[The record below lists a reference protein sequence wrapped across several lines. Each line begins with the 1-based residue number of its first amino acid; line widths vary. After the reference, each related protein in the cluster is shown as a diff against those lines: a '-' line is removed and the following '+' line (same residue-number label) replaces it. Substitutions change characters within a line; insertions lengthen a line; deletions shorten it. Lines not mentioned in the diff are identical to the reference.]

1 MTEAQPTIAHGL
13 QEESTKWPETFE
25 ESVDFLKNHVLKT
38 HEKLRSTMSQLKLA
52 YQDSLG
58 SHLHYFNEDYF
69 MTAMLKAIGP
79 LTIYT
84 YYGNRLQLVSTDSGE
99 DALAVNSILGESQKP
114 DFTTNKPAYY
124 VGTNAESFH
133 IHVSFAGTTAIV
145 VAQDNKGKVQWLRS
159 YAQRE
164 YTNAQPFEQVDST
177 VFILVAFVMD
187 IYSYMKP
194 V

>member
-1 MTEAQPTIAHGL
+1 MTDAQPIIAHGL
-13 QEESTKWPETFE
+13 QAESTKWPETFE

-38 HEKLRSTMSQLKLA
+38 YEKHDYARSRLKSA

-58 SHLHYFNEDYF
+58 PHLQYPNEDHF
-69 MTAMLKAIGP
+69 IAAVLSALGP
-79 LTIYT
+79 LNIYT

-99 DALAVNSILGESQKP
+99 SALVVNSIFGESQKP
-114 DFTTNKPAYY
+114 EFSTNKPAYY

-145 VAQDNKGKVQWLRS
+145 VAQDNKGNVQWLRS

-164 YTNAQPFEQVDST
+164 YTNAQPFEQADST
-177 VFILVAFVMD
+177 VFILVAYVMD
-187 IYSYMKP
+187 IYPYMKP